1 MKNKTGNNI
10 QYNPKAFGKRYI
22 VDGEPKT
29 SVTTIIGNHQNK
41 NGLMFWKRKMVLDG
55 LKDVLIRNK
64 EPIDKINNL
73 IKEVQ
78 SRTDELET
86 HARDI
91 GTMLHEYIDLYLKG
105 KEPALPETEPLKTM
119 VKKWTNW
126 WKSSGFKIVVSELP
140 LYSPKFDVAGCLD
153 LIVTKDSWKGKNAL
167 LDTKTSKDFYVD
179 QAIQV
184 ETYKRFVEETTD
196 IKIHYLGIV
205 NVPKQPNK
213 EVSIMKL
220 KIDDLYFKGFKASK
234 FLENL
239 ESKFNKKVQ
248 KWKKENK
255 RDV

>member
-1 MKNKTGNNI
+1 VKNKTGNYI
-10 QYNPKAFGKRYI
+10 QHNPKGFGKRYI

-55 LKDVLIRNK
+55 LKDVLVRNK

-73 IKEVQ
+73 IKQVQ

-91 GTMLHEYIDLYLKG
+91 GTALHEYIDLYLKG
-105 KEPALPETEPLKTM
+105 KGPSLPESEPLKTM
-119 VKKWTNW
+119 VTKWSNW

-153 LIVTKDSWKGKNAL
+153 MIVTKDSWKGKNAL